1 MAERDSSITRKQE
14 DFLRLL
20 GSNAHFGTLNL
31 NYEMKRYVDHKNN
44 EGVHI
49 MNLEQ
54 TWQKIKLAARVIA
67 AVDRPEEV
75 IVVCARPYGQRAVIK
90 YAKYT
95 GATAT
100 SSSRWTPGTLTN
112 QNTKQFK
119 EPKLLI
125 VVDPKSDSQA
135 VIEASYVNIPCIA
148 LCDTDSPLSFVDVAI
163 PCNNRNTEAI
173 SMVFWLLAREVLIL
187 RGELGKNEE
196 WDVMVDLFFYK
207 KIDEVKDE
215 TTGDDKEEGTRQAG
229 EAGGKWDQQ
238 RAEEG
243 EAEAEGEDQ
252 WAADK

>member
-1 MAERDSSITRKQE
+1 MTDNTVTRKQE

-31 NYEMKRYVDHKNN
+31 NYEMKRYVDHKNT

-49 MNLEQ
+49 INLEQ

-90 YAKYT
+90 YARYT
-95 GATAT
+95 GAAAT

-112 QNTKQFK
+112 QNTIQFK

-125 VVDPKSDSQA
+125 VVDPKSDKQA
-135 VIEASYVNIPCIA
+135 VIEASYVNIPTIA
-148 LCDTDSPLSFVDVAI
+148 LCDTDSPLAFIDVAI
-163 PCNNRNTEAI
+163 PCNNRNTESI
-173 SMVFWLLAREVLIL
+173 SMIFWLLAREVLIL
-187 RGELGKNEE
+187 RGELGKTEE

-207 KIDEVKDE
+207 KIEDVEE
-215 TTGDDKEEGTRQAG
+215 QAIADKENEEKG
-229 EAGGKWDQQ
+229 EARDQKKWDNQDEQ
-238 RAEEG
+238 AAEDDEG
-243 EAEAEGEDQ
+243 Q
-252 WAADK
+252 WAA

>member
-1 MAERDSSITRKQE
+1 MTDAPITRKQE

-31 NYEMKRYVDHKNN
+31 NYEMTRYVDHKNA

-49 MNLEQ
+49 INLEK

-95 GATAT
+95 GATAN

-112 QNTKQFK
+112 QNTKQFR

-125 VVDPKSDSQA
+125 VVDPKSDRQA
-135 VIEASYVNIPCIA
+135 VVEASYVNIPTIA
-148 LCDTDSPLSFVDVAI
+148 LCDTDSPLSYIDVAI
-163 PCNNRNTEAI
+163 PCNNRNTESI
-173 SMVFWLLAREVLIL
+173 SMIFWLLAREVQIL
-187 RGELGKNEE
+187 RGELGKKEE

-207 KIDEVKDE
+207 KIEDVEAQAIE
-215 TTGDDKEEGTRQAG
+215 DKAEADKAAGREEKTWDRPQEEEAAAG
-229 EAGGKWDQQ
+229 E
-238 RAEEG
+238 EE
-243 EAEAEGEDQ
+243 
-252 WAADK
+252 WAA

>member
-1 MAERDSSITRKQE
+1 MAERDAPITRKQE

-31 NYEMKRYVDHKNN
+31 NYEMNRYVDHKNA

-49 MNLEQ
+49 INLEQ
-54 TWQKIKLAARVIA
+54 TWQKIKLAARVVA
-67 AVDRPEEV
+67 SVDRPEEV

-125 VVDPKSDSQA
+125 VVDPKSDQQA

-148 LCDTDSPLSFVDVAI
+148 LCDTDSPLSYIDVAI
-163 PCNNRNTEAI
+163 PCNNRNTESI
-173 SMVFWLLAREVLIL
+173 SMIFWLLAREVLIL
-187 RGELGKNEE
+187 RGELGKTEE

-207 KIDEVKDE
+207 KIEDVEE
-215 TTGDDKEEGTRQAG
+215 QAIEDKE
-229 EAGGKWDQQ
+229 GGDKAATKEDRKWDTMQQ
-238 RAEEG
+238 E
-243 EAEAEGEDQ
+243 EAEGEEEQ
-252 WAADK
+252 WSG

>member
-1 MAERDSSITRKQE
+1 MTEKDATITRKQE

-31 NYEMKRYVDHKNN
+31 NYEMKRYVDHKNS

-49 MNLEQ
+49 INLEQ
-54 TWQKIKLAARVIA
+54 TWQKIKLAARVIV

-125 VVDPKSDSQA
+125 VVDPKSDKQA

-148 LCDTDSPLSFVDVAI
+148 LCDTDSPLAYIDVAI
-163 PCNNRNTEAI
+163 PCNNRNTESI
-173 SMVFWLLAREVLIL
+173 SMIFWLLAREVQIL
-187 RGELGKNEE
+187 RGQLGKHEE

-207 KIDEVKDE
+207 KIEDVEEEAAHEKEGEEDKLATKDQ
-215 TTGDDKEEGTRQAG
+215 K
-229 EAGGKWDQQ
+229 KWDTHQ
-238 RAEEG
+238 ED
-243 EAEAEGEDQ
+243 AEGDEEQ
-252 WAADK
+252 WSG

>member
-1 MAERDSSITRKQE
+1 MTESISRKQE

-31 NYEMKRYVDHKNN
+31 NYEMTRYVDHKNT

-49 MNLEQ
+49 INLEQ

-67 AVDRPEEV
+67 AVDRPEDV

-125 VVDPKSDSQA
+125 VVDPKSDKQA

-148 LCDTDSPLSFVDVAI
+148 LCDTDSPLEFVDVAI
-163 PCNNRNTEAI
+163 PCNNRNTESI
-173 SMVFWLLAREVLIL
+173 SMIFWLLAREVQIL
-187 RGELGKNEE
+187 RGELGKTEE

-207 KIDEVKDE
+207 KIEDVEE
-215 TTGDDKEEGTRQAG
+215 QAAEDKEDADKAGAKEGR
-229 EAGGKWDQQ
+229 KWDNQAQ
-238 RAEEG
+238 E
-243 EAEAEGEDQ
+243 EAEGEEEQ
-252 WAADK
+252 WAA

>member
-1 MAERDSSITRKQE
+1 MTESISRKQE

-31 NYEMKRYVDHKNN
+31 NYEMTRYVDHKNT

-49 MNLEQ
+49 INIEQ

-67 AVDRPEEV
+67 AVDKPEDV

-125 VVDPKSDSQA
+125 VVDPKSDKQA

-148 LCDTDSPLSFVDVAI
+148 LCDTDSPLEFVDVAI
-163 PCNNRNTEAI
+163 PCNNRNTESI
-173 SMVFWLLAREVLIL
+173 SMIFWLLAREVQIL
-187 RGELGKNEE
+187 RGELGKTEE

-207 KIDEVKDE
+207 KIEDVEE
-215 TTGDDKEEGTRQAG
+215 QQQEDKEDADKAGAKEGR
-229 EAGGKWDQQ
+229 KWDNQEEQ
-238 RAEEG
+238 PEG
-243 EAEAEGEDQ
+243 EEEQ
-252 WAADK
+252 WNA

>member
-1 MAERDSSITRKQE
+1 MTDNTVTRKQE

-31 NYEMKRYVDHKNN
+31 NYEMKRYVDHKNT

-49 MNLEQ
+49 INLEQ

-90 YAKYT
+90 YARYT

-112 QNTKQFK
+112 QNTIQFK

-125 VVDPKSDSQA
+125 VVDPKSDKQA
-135 VIEASYVNIPCIA
+135 VIEASYVNIPTIA
-148 LCDTDSPLSFVDVAI
+148 LCDTDSPLAFIDVAI
-163 PCNNRNTEAI
+163 PCNNRNTESI
-173 SMVFWLLAREVLIL
+173 SMIFWLLAREVLIL
-187 RGELGKNEE
+187 RGELGKTEE

-207 KIDEVKDE
+207 KIEDVEE
-215 TTGDDKEEGTRQAG
+215 QAIADKENEEKG
-229 EAGGKWDQQ
+229 EARDQKKWDNQDEQ
-238 RAEEG
+238 AAEDDEG
-243 EAEAEGEDQ
+243 Q
-252 WAADK
+252 WAA

>member
-1 MAERDSSITRKQE
+1 MTEAISRKQE

-31 NYEMKRYVDHKNN
+31 NYEMTRYVDHKNN

-49 MNLEQ
+49 INLEQ

-67 AVDRPEEV
+67 AVDRPEDV

-125 VVDPKSDSQA
+125 VVDPKSDKQA

-148 LCDTDSPLSFVDVAI
+148 LCDTDSPLEFVDVAI
-163 PCNNRNTEAI
+163 PCNNRNTESI
-173 SMVFWLLAREVLIL
+173 SMIFWLLAREVQIL
-187 RGELGKNEE
+187 RGELGKTEE

-207 KIDEVKDE
+207 KIEDVEE
-215 TTGDDKEEGTRQAG
+215 QAAEDKEEGAKEGAKEGR
-229 EAGGKWDQQ
+229 KWDNQQ
-238 RAEEG
+238 E
-243 EAEAEGEDQ
+243 EAEGEEEQ
-252 WAADK
+252 WAA

>member
-1 MAERDSSITRKQE
+1 MTESISRKQE

-31 NYEMKRYVDHKNN
+31 NYEMTRYVDHKNT

-49 MNLEQ
+49 INLEQ

-67 AVDRPEEV
+67 AVDRPEDV

-125 VVDPKSDSQA
+125 VVDPKSDQQA

-148 LCDTDSPLSFVDVAI
+148 LCDTDSPLAFVDVAI
-163 PCNNRNTEAI
+163 PCNNRNTESI
-173 SMVFWLLAREVLIL
+173 SMIFWLLAREVQIL
-187 RGELGKNEE
+187 RGELGKTEE

-207 KIDEVKDE
+207 KIEDVEE
-215 TTGDDKEEGTRQAG
+215 QATEDKEEGAKEGAKEGR
-229 EAGGKWDQQ
+229 KWDVQ
-238 RAEEG
+238 AEEV
-243 EAEAEGEDQ
+243 EGEEEQ
-252 WAADK
+252 WAA

>member
-1 MAERDSSITRKQE
+1 
-14 DFLRLL
+14 LRLL

-31 NYEMKRYVDHKNN
+31 NYEMKRYVDHKNA

-49 MNLEQ
+49 INLEQ

-67 AVDRPEEV
+67 AVDKPEEV

-90 YAKYT
+90 YARYT

-112 QNTKQFK
+112 QNTIQFK

-125 VVDPKSDSQA
+125 VVDPKSDKQA

-148 LCDTDSPLSFVDVAI
+148 LTDTDSPLSYIDVAI
-163 PCNNRNTEAI
+163 PCNNRNTESI
-173 SMVFWLLAREVLIL
+173 SMIFWLLAREVLIL
-187 RGELGKNEE
+187 RGDLGKTDE

-207 KIDEVKDE
+207 KIEDVEE
-215 TTGDDKEEGTRQAG
+215 QAIQDKENEEKADTRDQK
-229 EAGGKWDQQ
+229 KWDTHEEP
-238 RAEEG
+238 AEND
-243 EAEAEGEDQ
+243 EDQ
-252 WAADK
+252 WAA

>member
-1 MAERDSSITRKQE
+1 MTESISRKQE

-31 NYEMKRYVDHKNN
+31 NYEMNRYVDHKNA

-49 MNLEQ
+49 INIEQ

-67 AVDRPEEV
+67 AVDRPEDV

-125 VVDPKSDSQA
+125 VVDPKSDKQA

-148 LCDTDSPLSFVDVAI
+148 LCDTDSPLEFVDVAI
-163 PCNNRNTEAI
+163 PCNNRNTESI
-173 SMVFWLLAREVLIL
+173 SMIFWLLAREVQIL
-187 RGELGKNEE
+187 RGELSKTEE

-207 KIDEVKDE
+207 KIEDVEE
-215 TTGDDKEEGTRQAG
+215 QQAEDKEDADKTGAKEGR
-229 EAGGKWDQQ
+229 KWDNQEEQ
-238 RAEEG
+238 PEG
-243 EAEAEGEDQ
+243 EEEQ
-252 WAADK
+252 WNA

>member
-1 MAERDSSITRKQE
+1 MADRDSSITRKQE

-20 GSNAHFGTLNL
+20 GSNAHIGTLNL
-31 NYEMKRYVDHKNN
+31 NYEMKRYVDHKNA
-44 EGVHI
+44 EGVHT

-67 AVDRPEEV
+67 AVDNPQEV

-95 GATAT
+95 DATAT

-148 LCDTDSPLSFVDVAI
+148 LCDTDSPLSYVDVAI
-163 PCNNRNTEAI
+163 PCNNRNTESI
-173 SMVFWLLAREVLIL
+173 SMIFWLLAREVRIL
-187 RGELGKNEE
+187 RGKLDKNEE

-207 KIDEVKDE
+207 KIEDVQEEATGEGKDE
-215 TTGDDKEEGTRQAG
+215 GADQAETKEGR
-229 EAGGKWDQQ
+229 WDQQ
-238 RAEEG
+238 GEEG
-243 EAEAEGEDQ
+243 EAEGEDA
-252 WAADK
+252 WAANKN

>member
-1 MAERDSSITRKQE
+1 MTDSTITRKQE

-31 NYEMKRYVDHKNN
+31 NYEMKRYVDHKNA

-49 MNLEQ
+49 MNLEH

-95 GATAT
+95 GASAN

-125 VVDPKSDSQA
+125 VVDPKSDAQA

-148 LCDTDSPLSFVDVAI
+148 LTDTDSPLSYVDVAI
-163 PCNNRNTEAI
+163 PCNNRNTESI
-173 SMVFWLLAREVLIL
+173 SMIFWLLAREVLIL
-187 RGELGKNEE
+187 RGELGKSED

-207 KIDEVKDE
+207 KIEDVQEEAAAEGKDE
-215 TTGDDKEEGTRQAG
+215 EAREGG
-229 EAGGKWDQQ
+229 EKGGKWDKQ
-238 RAEEG
+238 AEEV
-243 EAEAEGEDQ
+243 EGDEEQ
-252 WAADK
+252 WAAEK